1 MQCASKQWRASI
13 AGGVLY
19 FSSDPNCACF
29 HCRHFH
35 LFLDVPSIVS
45 SFIVL
50 NSFRRQSFI
59 EIYLETIRDLLNP
72 AGNAKL
78 RVRERP
84 DESVFVEGLLES
96 YVTSEREVFAL
107 LARGEAN
114 RSGTV
119 LAGQMSEFRT
129 AKPLTSNLL

>member
-1 MQCASKQWRASI
+1 MLAPI
-13 AGGVLY
+13 AGDMLY
-19 FSSDPNCACF
+19 VSSDLTGSYS
-29 HCRHFH
+29 HCRLSH
-35 LFLDVPSIVS
+35 LFLVVPSIVS
-45 SFIVL
+45 CFIAL

-114 RSGTV
+114 RSGTI
-119 LAGQMSEFRT
+119 LAGQSE
-129 AKPLTSNLL
+129 

>member
-1 MQCASKQWRASI
+1 VSEQWRTRI
-13 AGGVLY
+13 AGGVLC
-19 FSSDPNCACF
+19 FSSDPTGACF
-29 HCRHFH
+29 HCRHSH
-35 LFLDVPSIVS
+35 LDVVVPPIVS

-119 LAGQMSEFRT
+119 LAGQIVNS
-129 AKPLTSNLL
+129 